1 VDHVDEAPGDRDE
14 DLIGVHDENVGD
26 TAASA
31 TPGPLAGV
39 RVVVTRPRH
48 QRSALLDRLRA
59 EGADAISVP
68 TIEIVDPLD
77 EGEALGAAVADID
90 SYRWVVFTSANA
102 VSRFCE
108 LLRDSRDLGRVRIA
122 AIGTATVAELQRF
135 SLTADLVPERFIA
148 ESLLEVFPPPDHHD
162 AKHRARVL
170 FPSAAVT
177 RDVLPQ
183 GLRDLGW
190 EVDTVI
196 AYRTVPATIS
206 AADRAAVESADVV
219 TFTSGSTVDQWVAA
233 FGTELL
239 PATVACIGP
248 VTADVARRHGM
259 RISVIATTHT
269 VDGLVDAVIAHLGA
283 DQDVSGSTPR
293 PTAKRSHIGRR
304 RGRA

>member
-1 VDHVDEAPGDRDE
+1 MDAAPGDRDE
-14 DLIGVHDENVGD
+14 DLTGVPITDRGD
-26 TAASA
+26 TEPE
-31 TPGPLAGV
+31 TDGPLAGV

-48 QRSALLDRLRA
+48 QRSALLDRLRV
-59 EGADAISVP
+59 EGAEAISVP

-77 EGEALGAAVADID
+77 EGKALAAAAADID
-90 SYRWVVFTSANA
+90 SYAWVVFTSANA
-102 VSRFCE
+102 VSRFCG
-108 LLRDSRDLGRVRIA
+108 LLRDPRELAGVRIA
-122 AIGTATVAELQRF
+122 AIGTATVAELTRF

-148 ESLLEVFPPPDHHD
+148 ESLLEVFPLPDHRD
-162 AKHRARVL
+162 AQHRARVL
-170 FPSAAVT
+170 FPSAEVT
-177 RDVLPQ
+177 RDVLDR

-196 AYRTVPATIS
+196 AYRTIPATIS
-206 AADRAAVESADVV
+206 ASDRAAVGSADVV

-259 RISVIATTHT
+259 RISVIAATHT
-269 VDGLVDAVIAHLGA
+269 VDGLVDALIAHRASDGRA
-283 DQDVSGSTPR
+283 SESASRPR
-293 PTAKRSHIGRR
+293 SKRPRIGRR